1 MELGTWIS
9 SSAKCSPELARTPWP
24 SGLVRSQPD
33 PAGQGDPCAL
43 GGFCQLR
50 PIPQRV
56 LNERRRRLG
65 PQWAHCCPLC
75 VGQLRGWSVHSGL
88 TAREARLSKPPQ
100 QNKTVFPKSRNSQI
114 SNVPLSPLRVVFR
127 FLSSPCAGS
136 GREQPA
142 GASVQRPA
150 GGGHASRRKRVSAK
164 ASGVGGRP
172 LDTRTIES
180 EARSDLRSVSP

>member
-1 MELGTWIS
+1 MLWEVSVNCAQFRSAS
-9 SSAKCSPELARTPWP
+9 SMRGDADSGRSGHTAVP
-24 SGLVRSQPD
+24 SVWVSSEGGRYTQDSL
-33 PAGQGDPCAL
+33 QGE
-43 GGFCQLR
+43 
-50 PIPQRV
+50 V
-56 LNERRRRLG
+56 
-65 PQWAHCCPLC
+65 W
-75 VGQLRGWSVHSGL
+75 
-88 TAREARLSKPPQ
+88 LSKPPQ

-114 SNVPLSPLRVVFR
+114 STVPLSPLRVVFR

-142 GASVQRPA
+142 GASVHRPA
-150 GGGHASRRKRVSAK
+150 GGGRASRRKRVSAK